1 MQPKTSLKI
10 EPGVQRAEPA
20 KRVSSAAAV
29 APLVVLVG
37 IAISSRPL
45 LPAWGF
51 MWALAAAIFFGLK
64 FLSWWRARG
73 EVAHAAWR
81 SWAYLFLW
89 PGMDAAAFLGDA
101 RPAQP
106 SAMRWIWASAKT
118 AAGILLL
125 FSCARMVPE
134 PLPLL
139 RGWVGLLGLILV
151 LHFGSFELIA
161 LGWQSLGVNAE
172 PIMQSPILSRSLS
185 EFWGKR
191 WNLGFRQLSF
201 DFVFQPLHRRLG
213 VAGSTLLV
221 FLFSGLIHE
230 PVISLPARGGY
241 GLPTGYFLLQ
251 GLGVVLE
258 RSSAGKILGLRGGFS
273 GWAFMAIMTAGPAF
287 WLFHPPF
294 VTRVVLPFMRA
305 IRAL

>member
-1 MQPKTSLKI
+1 MQPTTSPKTEASA
-10 EPGVQRAEPA
+10 GRAEPE
-20 KRVSSAAAV
+20 KRVSAAASV
-29 APLVVLVG
+29 APLVALVVT
-37 IAISSRPL
+37 AVSSRPF

-64 FLSWWRARG
+64 WLSWWRARG

-81 SWAYLFLW
+81 SWAYLFAW

-106 SAMRWIWASAKT
+106 LATRWIWASAKT

-125 FSCARMVPE
+125 FLCARMVPDS
-134 PLPLL
+134 LPFL

-161 LGWQSLGVNAE
+161 LAWQSLGVNAE
-172 PIMQSPILSRSLS
+172 PIMQTPILSRSLS

-191 WNLGFRQLSF
+191 WNLGFRQLSY
-201 DFVFQPLHRRLG
+201 DFVFQPLHRGLG
-213 VAGSTLLV
+213 VAGATMLV

-230 PVISLPARGGY
+230 SVISFPARGGY

-251 GLGVVLE
+251 GIGVVVE
-258 RSSAGKILGLRGGFS
+258 RSSAGKSLGLRGGFS

-294 VTRVVLPFMRA
+294 VMRVVLPFMRA